1 MFHCLSSLNLFVREM
16 DSVKVLQSIS
26 WQPIGAGNSI
36 AHVQLST
43 ELFFSIKRVSGD
55 GNCFYRSLSA
65 VLDDSLSEE
74 NHLHY
79 RFMVAEAA
87 RVYFSEEPESKLTGM
102 SLEEYIEQATKPG
115 EWAGSLE
122 ASMISKFLEITII
135 IWSTNESGVIV
146 HGMRFGKDDPR
157 LSYHLLL
164 SGNTHFDA
172 LSLKDLITA
181 EDSSVSLLSKLEA
194 IEEIIQEEDTLGLTR
209 SKESGVQNNST
220 KPEEGLAALPRLVDK
235 GENIPLRVGRII
247 EMFFCC
253 RLGFHIK
260 DEQLVIAN
268 IAVYDHKDVFSINKL
283 GHMILSNDRTIKR
296 EFSKLTLIIDSSVL
310 EYLDIGTLL
319 RFSFPGKG
327 LNRMIPFVLE
337 SLILEILQTNT
348 SILLSTFLY
357 KSKPKQKKEFIANCC
372 QSSLV
377 GFDKI
382 NRVLKKLKFNQLSN
396 NLSKIISDVCQ
407 ELYGVLID
415 NIAQRIS
422 RLDGTSLLYL
432 RNTDFSCLSLNN
444 YLKLL
449 EDLERED
456 NKDTSLGNR
465 EISSLH
471 DLRVKLQTLEEKGPE
486 CMSIWYKDWR
496 PSKKVD
502 DRTRAKQKII
512 KDFFEEREIT
522 KFVSHTGK
530 ASGNFQ
536 IGNVLSYAYNL
547 YLCSSSFRLNEDD
560 LNQLTIEIRNLS
572 SLQDNK
578 ICEPVSLICE
588 KLESHFFKAFEI
600 LPTDCR
606 DECTLLFEDIRNSV
620 SHAVAWK
627 HALRLKGAMYEGFFS
642 DQYNWT
648 YLPEDLKPSLIM
660 AIQTLFPDKFID
672 FLERTQLHPEFRDL
686 TPDFLLTQRIV
697 LEEKIHIVG
706 EETQLKIKCVE
717 EDTVAAIPTSKTTFP
732 LPEVSIQEV
741 NSIERIRDLFL
752 NKVESNN
759 SMKNRFN
766 FSTNDY
772 IFDLEEGF
780 SKHQLLFVEI
790 GYQTDVEGKVFTDT
804 IKWKEVLKLLSL
816 VGIKASL
823 IVCVDNSQTHA
834 KDWWIKE
841 DRVRLLKDSISHL
854 FAKLGSSSPTD
865 ITDIVVGSI
874 STQKIRSFLKSG
886 SNTKTPVSYKDVKE
900 TWVSMKEFI
909 TKRPTGV
916 VLPATAETQL
926 EAGMVTGTI
935 ISDEGAASLIECL
948 KSHDQ
953 QIADEF
959 EKTRYKNE
967 VNQYKTTSSVMLLE
981 WLLEDLEACRCYKC
995 FTTIRNESLNMP
1007 SLESKITHI
1016 AKSCVVTS
1024 HLVCCHSI
1032 QLDLKKESC
1041 VDQRTPNISDVTHHE
1056 TISLD
1061 DDDVIATELDKLIR
1075 VTLPGKTEKEK
1086 KIKRSVDCLI
1096 KLMMIESGLECI
1108 KLTNGQLI
1116 TIDSSTKRN
1125 ILGESPESKS
1135 GSGKQCGTTNR
1146 KETIIKNLQ
1155 EDKLKDYSNHVKKVI
1170 KQSLERIHLQD
1181 KAKCALPKETMN
1193 KILGD
1198 LKVPLKN
1205 EEIINNIRETFMKRR
1220 KYSRNN
1226 DKLLIRSPFEIIE
1239 YVQWQGKKLYEPP
1252 NMCFT
1257 VDCLLFKEVTYEAM
1271 MRYWST
1277 AYHDCPEYIVQL
1289 INFLLNFTWYQEIVL
1304 YAKICET
1311 FLRICTE
1318 FNRAGVKLLRVR
1330 HTDVNI
1336 AVKLPSNK
1344 KKNMYCALYDS
1355 KMTLIKP
1362 PFFLNRRQAILGGAY
1377 PYILATL
1384 YMQVLQQHRC
1394 VEILLSDPN
1403 KYLDA
1408 IRNKTLDYLEVFK
1421 KEINFTLNGQFES
1434 VANLKLELC
1443 KKTGN
1448 FLTKSGFE
1456 TFITTITGLNMV
1468 YGLIMKGS
1476 FLANSLPQNKQ
1487 LQMLRYGMLNGLS
1500 KISCPKELG
1509 RKFSSSC
1516 RRIEDNLSRI
1526 YLQSVVYCCCRD
1538 PEYNIKGWKE
1548 NDICPT
1554 TSLTCFSVYG
1564 YFVTSDRQLIFD
1576 IYNVH
1581 IYNKEMDDFEDGCIQ
1596 VLEETAS
1603 RHMNWENK
1611 LKEAINSDN
1620 KRITRLLLGAP
1631 NVQPCECSDL
1641 MEGQG
1646 QGRSKEKN
1654 RKNSREEPYD
1664 YKSEEDTK
1672 SKASSKISRRSSIS
1686 QRSTTTGS
1694 LSTYNTIKKTIT
1706 LLNGFSVMPD
1716 TLRQGRPAIT
1726 GSSNYLTYTP
1736 SKTSVLK
1743 DILTIIKLNPN
1754 YTLGSFELIQAA
1766 TEFAKFK
1773 YPPESI
1779 INARKNPKNWISISE
1794 VTETTSIISAPK
1806 TVYSLKEALEVS
1818 LTSDTKKV
1826 AKMLR
1831 NKLKK
1836 LGSLFT
1842 DNDASKR
1849 ECIVL
1854 LETVEG
1860 LTGDQKANIVNAI
1873 FTPSKL
1879 ALYNWKSIVNK
1890 DLKETLLSHDG
1901 NIIYCWIKSLSLM
1914 VKSQLT
1920 RHLKFMNPGAAP
1932 IQNHA
1937 LFSDEELQALLNVKT
1952 LLTSTSDE
1960 IYTLS
1965 QPLLQSSWRKT
1976 FDLNVSKLPPIKD
1989 LFEDL
1994 DSLCEN
2000 LYLIKIEHSILQNSK
2015 RNNKFTSF
2023 VREEMKI
2030 KNMER
2035 TFLNSNGGKLVKFCN
2050 LIFYTAV
2057 SAPWCFHYK
2066 ALESYLVRHPELLD
2080 ISLNSEANHLSGLTV
2095 SSMLVG
2101 IYSDYHSGITVRQ
2114 RLTFKFLVDYIVT
2127 LFSSNTEPFSICV
2140 ADDSKSIGHRET
2152 NDIEERLLYQTK
2164 KIFAKLGLSDRNYD
2178 FIWTVQM
2185 IANSNFNVCRKLTGR
2200 SEGEKLPRSIRS
2212 KVVYEMVK
2220 LVGETN
2226 MAMLQQIAF
2235 SKSLNYKHRF
2245 FSVLAPKAQLGGCRD
2260 LLVQETDTKII
2271 HATTEMFSRTLLN
2284 TTSDDGLTNPHLK
2297 ETILGVGLDALTVM
2311 RKQDGKNVDDKSTD
2325 KIFFRVFCISGD
2337 NTKWGPIHCCSFFSG
2352 MMQQLLKNHQ
2362 DWVSFYKI
2370 AFIKN
2375 LCRQIEIPASSLRKI
2390 INVLKYKFGN
2400 SMELDKL
2407 SEAEL
2412 RNLLIKSEQEW
2423 ENLPHVQFIIDNYL
2437 SRGHL
2442 AMNSYNHMGQGIH
2455 HATSSILTSIMS
2467 ELFEEL
2473 TISYFRKHFP
2483 ELIVKVSH
2491 AGSSDDYAK
2500 VVTFSGTVSRE
2511 QYTLYNNIFW
2521 QHVCRFKN
2529 YISAV
2534 NRCCQMKDSAKTLTG
2549 DCFLEFYSEFMMGRR
2564 ITPAVIKFIF
2574 TGLINSSV
2582 TSPSSLAQAC
2592 HVSSQQ
2598 AMYNSVPMLTNISF
2612 TLFRQQTF
2620 FNHVEAFI
2628 RRYGPITLGSVSQ
2641 FGRLYCPRY
2650 SNLIGSSITLEDCE
2664 LISGACSHIIEQDIL
2679 FSTSNFDNN
2688 SIHNQTANDSSEST
2702 SSETSSFKSENLL
2715 SFEGTCKLTEEDL
2728 RFMRA
2733 NHESN
2738 RYTDT
2743 MAITKLVEDWYT
2755 NSKDSTDRY
2764 KDKIMD
2770 SVLVNS
2776 CNWLLIA
2783 KKKCFM
2789 EVIKNLQMLLRII
2802 CIGRYRSFSSHG
2814 IEKVLK
2820 ASLCRDENQIIE
2832 DPMIQL
2838 LPEKLRRELDRL
2850 GLSRMTVDEL
2860 LPNDFST
2867 ATIMQVVAQKLI
2879 SLNVATES
2887 YSAEVSR
2894 LKQTLT
2900 ARNVLYGLAGGI
2912 KELSVPIY
2920 TIFLKSYFFKDNLF
2934 YDLFDRWPTQ
2944 KSTNYRDSTGKKLD
2958 GQVVTKYQ
2966 HWLGVI
2972 LNCTLSVDRTSNV
2985 TDRTLFNDSLKCI
2998 DVLKRI
3004 DGLTDL
3010 SLILSHLEVCKNE
3023 LNSIVIQFS
3032 DNNRMKLKVVESRP
3046 PEYEMEANKAVIVK
3060 SSLFSGID
3068 SIKLKNNPAVV
3079 IGYLLDE
3086 ASISEVKPTKIDFA
3100 NLMKDKFKISQ
3111 YFPSVDKVVSELKK
3125 ESDNYLAI
3133 SSKPDLEVAT
3143 KYINYL
3149 TLLSRMLLQTCSKL
3163 TVFYMIKG
3171 NTLRNE
3177 PTVSD
3182 LVSYG
3187 IKEGRYLSLPDV
3199 SLDIS
3204 TFSVKYWKVLHC
3216 LAGIGNL
3223 PVSDSVKRE
3232 IFLGFMNWKVSIDCL
3247 CIGCSLV
3254 KYEKNILEE
3263 FSGHTIVNSLASEIN
3278 MIKDTNERESVHC
3291 LVNFVVSPAEL
3302 LKYRPTVGRTSN
3314 FRSWGDGKKNGR
3326 FTFSSSSGEA
3336 SGIFVGSKMH
3346 IHLSEKN
3353 DHLLNEVERNVLSWL
3368 YHRRT
3373 EVLTIDQHEVF
3384 LDLLPTLREAGGKGS
3399 DGKPYSVMID
3409 FSNPKYLKLREAS
3422 ASVKNCIIRVKRSI
3436 LTTRKSKSDEPAS
3449 DPKLK
3454 WSKRGIS
3461 IVFEVLETETLYHEG
3476 ILKVRELIGKLKG
3489 KNLKLPSVAFSDT
3502 EYEIARIKF
3511 PDTLLINSLSLLH
3524 TFLLHSRNQIASVP
3538 TIKSNVLKE
3547 YLRSGYIKQIE
3558 MLKKYNLDKSLKLIY
3573 NTDAVKD
3580 DDDTVYRELSKLLTE
3595 SYIPLHWWTE
3605 VQYQT
3610 YSLGFSDFL
3619 LTYSESPSFNGVRW
3633 DIKSSLIQT
3642 DNRIPDLRR
3651 LLSTLKAG
3659 VVPSCFSPYIVNSQA
3674 IEQLLNLAKSAMEE
3688 LMSKSISNSTMD
3700 FIILMTLFCFQ
3711 SEKPT
3716 SDPCIYFAA
3725 DSLLSLMSSD
3735 SINIG
3740 PKLVF
3745 KAIVSDSQ
3753 ISIEIKLK
3761 CLEGSELL
3769 LSQDE
3774 KARLVR
3780 RSIRVAL
3787 DEFFFKDGPDLQFIK
3802 DNFSNL
3808 QFTTDKE
3815 TSTSYITFTIDFW
3828 SAHLVDYTSSIKVAQ
3843 AGLSACKTSNFVL
3856 FLMGLRI
3863 GNDVVEDSKDRAII
3877 QEDSDFLSFLLQTE
3891 TDPTDGDCL
3900 EDTVSEANP
3909 GVSSFF
3915 SDDEY

>member
-1 MFHCLSSLNLFVREM
+1 MFHCLYLPIKKM
-16 DSVKVLQSIS
+16 DSLRILEDIEWTPV
-26 WQPIGAGNSI
+26 GAGNSI
-36 AHVQLST
+36 AHIQLST
-43 ELFFSIKRVSGD
+43 ELFFSTKRVLGD
-55 GNCFYRSLSA
+55 GNCFYRSLSVVMEESNTESNHFYYRLLVA
-65 VLDDSLSEE
+65 DAAAKYYLD
-74 NHLHY
+74 
-79 RFMVAEAA
+79 
-87 RVYFSEEPESKLTGM
+87 EPEAKLTGLN
-102 SLEEYIEQATKPG
+102 LEEYVSTATQSG

-122 ASMISKFLEITII
+122 ASMLSKLLDVTII
-135 IWSTNESGVIV
+135 IWSTNESGQII
-146 HGMRFGKDDPR
+146 HAMKFGKDKMHR
-157 LSYHLLL
+157 SMHLLL

-172 LSLKDLITA
+172 LFLKDAIHHSEFRL
-181 EDSSVSLLSKLEA
+181 DLLDKLES
-194 IEEIIQEEDTLGLTR
+194 IEEALQEDDSQPEPIHGSFTESEENYTYETTR
-209 SKESGVQNNST
+209 K
-220 KPEEGLAALPRLVDK
+220 LAMLVDK
-235 GENIPLRVGRII
+235 GENIPLRIGRII
-247 EMFFCC
+247 ELFFCC
-253 RLGFHIK
+253 KLGFFI
-260 DEQLVIAN
+260 DEGVLVIVN
-268 IAVYDHKDVFSINKL
+268 YSNFSHKDMLDVKKL
-283 GHMILSNDRTIKR
+283 GHMILSKDRNIKK
-296 EFSKLTLIIDSSVL
+296 EFSKLAISMHPSIM
-310 EYLDIGTLL
+310 EYIDIGALL

-327 LNRMIPFVLE
+327 LNRLIPFILDSLVIEVLQINA
-337 SLILEILQTNT
+337 SL
-348 SILLSTFLY
+348 LLSTFLY
-357 KSKPKQKKEFIANCC
+357 KSKPKQKKTFITNCC
-372 QSSLV
+372 SRTMVGSAKVSSA
-377 GFDKI
+377 
-382 NRVLKKLKFNQLSN
+382 LKKLPLDLLYTSP
-396 NLSKIISDVCQ
+396 SKAISTVCNT
-407 ELYGVLID
+407 LYGSLFNKIKKTVEK
-415 NIAQRIS
+415 
-422 RLDGTSLLYL
+422 LDGVSILYL
-432 RNTDFSCLSLNN
+432 RNTDFSCLTLNG
-444 YLKLL
+444 YMELL
-449 EDLERED
+449 EKLVKED
-456 NKDTSLGNR
+456 NKDQNFGNKEIRSLN
-465 EISSLH
+465 E
-471 DLRVKLQTLEEKGPE
+471 LRKKLEAIEENGPA
-486 CMSIWYKDWR
+486 CMASWYPNWK
-496 PSKKVD
+496 PSKKTD
-502 DRTRAKQKII
+502 DKQRAKQKLI
-512 KDFFEEREIT
+512 KDFFTEREMM
-522 KFVSHTGK
+522 KFVSKTGK
-530 ASGNFQ
+530 ASGHFQ

-547 YLCSSSFRLNEDD
+547 YLSRGSLDLSVDD

-572 SLQDNK
+572 VLQSNESN
-578 ICEPVSLICE
+578 EPVAMICE
-588 KLESHFFKAFEI
+588 KVEEFFSKAFSH
-600 LPTDCR
+600 LPADCR
-606 DECTLLFEDIRNSV
+606 DECKLLFEDVRNSV
-620 SHAVAWK
+620 SHAASWK
-627 HALRLKGAMYEGFFS
+627 HALRLKGTMYEGFFS
-642 DQYNWT
+642 EQYGWL

-660 AIQTLFPDKFID
+660 AVQTLFPDKFHI

-686 TPDFLLTQRIV
+686 TPDFILTQRLI
-697 LEEKIHIVG
+697 LEEKINVIG
-706 EETQLKIKCVE
+706 ESSQLRVREGTVDGVE
-717 EDTVAAIPTSKTTFP
+717 AIPVSKRAFP

-741 NSIERIRDLFL
+741 NSIERIKSFFCQ
-752 NKVESNN
+752 KVEQSI
-759 SMKNRFN
+759 SKKNRFKIDTN
-766 FSTNDY
+766 SCDFS
-772 IFDLEEGF
+772 EEDSF
-780 SKHQLLFVEI
+780 SRHQLLFVEI
-790 GYQTDVEGKVFTDT
+790 GYHTDVEGKVFTDT
-804 IKWKEVLKLLSL
+804 TKWKEVLKLLSL
-816 VGIKASL
+816 IGIKASL
-823 IVCVDNSQTHA
+823 IVCVDNTLTQVD
-834 KDWWIKE
+834 DWWIDE
-841 DRVRLLKDSISHL
+841 DKVRLIKNSISHL
-854 FAKLGSSSPTD
+854 FAKLGSNSPTD
-865 ITDIVVGSI
+865 VTDIVVGSI

-886 SNTKTPVSYKDVKE
+886 SNTKTPVSLKDVKE
-900 TWVSMKEFI
+900 TWKCTKEHI
-909 TKRPTGV
+909 INRPTGLQ
-916 VLPATAETQL
+916 LPACVEQQM
-926 EAGMVTGTI
+926 EAGLVTGLTI
-935 ISDEGAASLIECL
+935 TEEGSKGLIECL
-948 KSHDQ
+948 KANSK

-959 EKTRYKNE
+959 ERTKFKNV
-967 VNQYKTTSSVMLLE
+967 VNQFKTTASSMILE
-981 WLLEDLEACRCYKC
+981 WLFEDLSSCRCKECYNTLLKE
-995 FTTIRNESLNMP
+995 TKPMVSTD
-1007 SLESKITHI
+1007 SKLMYAARACI
-1016 AKSCVVTS
+1016 VTN
-1024 HLVCCHSI
+1024 HLPCCHVNQIS
-1032 QLDLKKESC
+1032 LKKESC
-1041 VDQRTPNISDVTHHE
+1041 FDQRMPNPERVSHKQTTSVE
-1056 TISLD
+1056 
-1061 DDDVIATELDKLIR
+1061 DDDVLVTELDRLIR
-1075 VTLPGKTEKEK
+1075 IVLPGKTEKEK

-1096 KLMMIESGLECI
+1096 KLMMIESNIECI
-1108 KLTNGQLI
+1108 KLTTGQLV
-1116 TIDSSTKRN
+1116 TVDKATKSN
-1125 ILGESPESKS
+1125 IS
-1135 GSGKQCGTTNR
+1135 GSEKLAGQEGDTAVNKSTANR
-1146 KETIIKNLQ
+1146 KETIIRNLQ
-1155 EDKLKDYSNHVKKVI
+1155 EDKLKGYSSHVKSVI
-1170 KQSLERIHLQD
+1170 KESLKNLGGQN
-1181 KAKCALPKETMN
+1181 KARCVLSKQVLDT
-1193 KILGD
+1193 ILTD

-1205 EEIINNIRETFMKRR
+1205 EDIIANIKNTFDRR
-1220 KYSRNN
+1220 KKYTRNN
-1226 DKLLIRSPFEIIE
+1226 DKLLIRSAFEISDYITA
-1239 YVQWQGKKLYEPP
+1239 KSKRLHEPVKG
-1252 NMCFT
+1252 CFT
-1257 VDCLLFKEVTYEAM
+1257 LDCLLFKEVVSESM

-1277 AYHDCPEYIVQL
+1277 AYQDCPAYIVHL
-1289 INFLLNFTWYQEIVL
+1289 LNFLLNFGWFQDVVL

-1318 FNRAGVKLLRVR
+1318 FNRAGVKLLKVR
-1330 HTDVNI
+1330 HTNINI

-1344 KKNMYCALYDS
+1344 KKNMLCGLYNNN
-1355 KMTLIKP
+1355 MELIRE
-1362 PFFLNRRQAILGGAY
+1362 PFMLNRRQAILGAAY
-1377 PYILATL
+1377 PYIIATL
-1384 YMQVLQQHRC
+1384 YIQVLQHHRC
-1394 VEILLSDPN
+1394 IEILMANPDN
-1403 KYLDA
+1403 YLDA
-1408 IRNKTLDYLEVFK
+1408 IRNKTLEYIESFK
-1421 KEINFTLNGQFES
+1421 REANFILNGQFDDAAEMKI
-1434 VANLKLELC
+1434 KLC
-1443 KKTGN
+1443 QKTGN
-1448 FLTKSGFE
+1448 FLTKGGFE
-1456 TFITTITGLNMV
+1456 IFITTIAGLNMV

-1500 KISCPKELG
+1500 MISCPKELG

-1538 PEYNIKGWKE
+1538 PEGNIKGWKE
-1548 NDICPT
+1548 NDLCPV

-1564 YFVTSDRQLIFD
+1564 SFVTSDRQLIFD

-1581 IYNKEMDDFEDGCIQ
+1581 IYNKEMDDFDEGCIQ
-1596 VLEETAS
+1596 VLEETAT
-1603 RHMNWENK
+1603 RHMNWERH
-1611 LKEAINSDN
+1611 LREAAITNN
-1620 KRITRLLLGAP
+1620 KRVTRLLLGIP
-1631 NVQPCECSDL
+1631 NIHI
-1641 MEGQG
+1641 
-1646 QGRSKEKN
+1646 RKE
-1654 RKNSREEPYD
+1654 EEPEYD
-1664 YKSEEDTK
+1664 TDSASGDTNPR
-1672 SKASSKISRRSSIS
+1672 STSSKLSRRSAASRES
-1686 QRSTTTGS
+1686 SARYSMTTF
-1694 LSTYNTIKKTIT
+1694 NTIRKTIT
-1706 LLNGFSVMPD
+1706 LSDGFEVMPD
-1716 TLRQGRPAIT
+1716 ILRQGRPAVT
-1726 GSSNYLTYTP
+1726 GEPLYLTYSP
-1736 SKTSVLK
+1736 SKSSVLK
-1743 DILTIIKLNPN
+1743 DMTTIIRTNPN
-1754 YTLGSFELIQAA
+1754 YTMGSFELIQAA
-1766 TEFAKFK
+1766 AEFAKFK
-1773 YPPESI
+1773 FPPESI
-1779 INARKNPKNWISISE
+1779 ETARRNPKNWSSISE

-1806 TVYSLKEALEVS
+1806 TTLSVKEALTVN
-1818 LTSDTKKV
+1818 LTADTKKI

-1831 NKLKK
+1831 NKLKR

-1842 DNDASKR
+1842 DSDASKKD
-1849 ECIVL
+1849 CTVL

-1860 LTGDQKANIVNAI
+1860 LSDGQKENIVNAI

-1879 ALYNWKSIVNK
+1879 SLYNWKNILDK
-1890 DLKETLLSHDG
+1890 ELKESLLSHDG

-1914 VKSQLT
+1914 VKGKLS
-1920 RHLKFMNPGAAP
+1920 RHLKFMNPGASLERK
-1932 IQNHA
+1932 HA
-1937 LFSDEELQALLNVKT
+1937 LFSDEELQT
-1952 LLTSTSDE
+1952 LLKVKE
-1960 IYTLS
+1960 ILTTPSAEIDDLN
-1965 QPLLQSSWRKT
+1965 QENLISSWIKT
-1976 FDLNVSKLPPIKD
+1976 FNLNIDRLPTTADVFVDIG
-1989 LFEDL
+1989 EV
-1994 DSLCEN
+1994 CEN
-2000 LYLIKIEHSILQNSK
+2000 LYAIKVEHSLLQNNK

-2030 KNMER
+2030 KSLER
-2035 TFLNSNGGKLVKFCN
+2035 NFLSNFGPKLVKFCN
-2050 LIFYTAV
+2050 LLFYTAV

-2066 ALESYLVRHPELLD
+2066 ALEAYLVRHPELLD
-2080 ISLNSEANHLSGLTV
+2080 FNTEATSPVYGLSVSTVLTQIYSQYKAGLTAR
-2095 SSMLVG
+2095 
-2101 IYSDYHSGITVRQ
+2101 DK
-2114 RLTFKFLVDYIVT
+2114 LTYKFLIDYVVT
-2127 LFSSNTEPFSICV
+2127 LFSSNSEPFSMCV
-2140 ADDSKSIGHRET
+2140 ADETKNIGYRET
-2152 NDIEERLLYQTK
+2152 TDVEEKLLHQTK
-2164 KIFAKLGLSDRNYD
+2164 KIFSKLGLSDRNYD

-2220 LVGETN
+2220 MVGETN
-2226 MAMLQQIAF
+2226 MAILQQIAF
-2235 SKSLNYKHRF
+2235 SKCLNYKHRF

-2260 LLVQETDTKII
+2260 LLVQETDTKLI
-2271 HATTEMFSRTLLN
+2271 HATTEMFSRTLLS
-2284 TTSDDGLTNPHLK
+2284 TTTDDGLTNPHLK
-2297 ETILGVGLDALTVM
+2297 ESILGSGLESLTIM
-2311 RKQDGKNVDDKSTD
+2311 RKQDGMAPDNSSTCQTFY
-2325 KIFFRVFCISGD
+2325 KVFCISGD

-2352 MMQQLLKNHQ
+2352 MMQQVLKNHQ
-2362 DWVSFYKI
+2362 DWASFYKI
-2370 AFIKN
+2370 TFLKN
-2375 LCRQIEIPASSLRKI
+2375 LCRQIEIPAPSLKKI
-2390 INVLKYKFGN
+2390 LNVVKYKYNCKGN
-2400 SMELDKL
+2400 ELSNMTERQLRELLADST
-2407 SEAEL
+2407 SEWAD
-2412 RNLLIKSEQEW
+2412 
-2423 ENLPHVQFIIDNYL
+2423 LPHVQFIIENYL
-2437 SRGHL
+2437 SKGLL

-2455 HATSSILTSIMS
+2455 HATSSILTSVMS

-2473 TISYFRKHFP
+2473 ATSYFKQCFP
-2483 ELIVKVSH
+2483 EVTVKVLH

-2500 VVTFSGTVSRE
+2500 VVILTGLLSRE
-2511 QYTLYNNIFW
+2511 QYKHYCSIFW

-2920 TIFLKSYFFKDNLF
+2920 TIFLKSYFFKDNIF

-3060 SSLFSGID
+3060 SSLFSGVD

-3086 ASISEVKPTKIDFA
+3086 ASISEIKPTKIDFA

-3149 TLLSRMLLQTCSKL
+3149 TLLSRMLLQTYSKL

-3171 NTLRNE
+3171 NTLKNE

-3182 LVSYG
+3182 LISYG

-3204 TFSVKYWKVLHC
+3204 TFSVKYWKILHC

-3223 PVSDSVKRE
+3223 PVSDSIKRE
-3232 IFLGFMNWKVSIDCL
+3232 IFLGFMNWKVSMDCL
-3247 CIGCSLV
+3247 CIGCSLA
-3254 KYEKNILEE
+3254 KYEKNVLEE
-3263 FSGHTIVNSLASEIN
+3263 FSGHTIVNSLASEVN
-3278 MIKDTNERESVHC
+3278 MIKDVNERESVHC
-3291 LVNFVVSPAEL
+3291 LVNFVVSPTEL
-3302 LKYRPTVGRTSN
+3302 LKYRPTIGRTSN

-3346 IHLSEKN
+3346 IHLSNKN

-3399 DGKPYSVMID
+3399 DGKPYSVVVD
-3409 FSNPKYLKLREAS
+3409 LSNPKYLKMKEAS
-3422 ASVKNCIIRVKRSI
+3422 AGNKNCIIRIKRSI
-3436 LTTRKSKSDEPAS
+3436 LTTRKSKSEEPAS

-3476 ILKVRELIGKLKG
+3476 ILKIKELIDKLKV
-3489 KNLKLPSVAFSDT
+3489 KDLRLPSVAFSDT

-3524 TFLLHSRNQIASVP
+3524 AFLLHSGNQVVSMP
-3538 TIKSNVLKE
+3538 TVKSNVLKE
-3547 YLRSGYIKQIE
+3547 YLKSGYIKQVE
-3558 MLKKYNLDKSLKLIY
+3558 MLRKYNLDRSLKLIY
-3573 NTDAVKD
+3573 NTEAVKD
-3580 DDDTVYRELSKLLTE
+3580 DDNTVYRELSKLLTE

-3610 YSLGFSDFL
+3610 YNLGFSDFL
-3619 LTYSESPSFNGVRW
+3619 LTYNESPSFNGVRW
-3633 DIKSSLIQT
+3633 EIRSSLAQT

-3659 VVPSCFSPYIVNSQA
+3659 VIPSCFSPYIVNSQA

-3711 SEKPT
+3711 SEKNT
-3716 SDPCIYFAA
+3716 SDSCIYFTV

-3735 SINIG
+3735 KINIG
-3740 PKLVF
+3740 PKLEI
-3745 KAIVSDSQ
+3745 KAETFNSQ
-3753 ISIEIKLK
+3753 ISIKIKLK

-3769 LSQDE
+3769 FPQDE
-3774 KARLVR
+3774 KARLVKR
-3780 RSIRVAL
+3780 NIRVAL
-3787 DEFFFKDGPDLQFIK
+3787 DELFFEDGPDLQFIK

-3808 QFTTDKE
+3808 QFMTDKE
-3815 TSTSYITFTIDFW
+3815 TSTSYITFTVDFW

-3843 AGLSACKTSNFVL
+3843 AGLSACNTSNFVL
-3856 FLMGLRI
+3856 FLMGLKV
-3863 GNDVVEDSKDRAII
+3863 GNSITEASRDRAII

-3891 TDPTDGDCL
+3891 TASTNHDN
-3900 EDTVSEANP
+3900 SENVASKTELN
-3909 GVSSFF
+3909 SFF